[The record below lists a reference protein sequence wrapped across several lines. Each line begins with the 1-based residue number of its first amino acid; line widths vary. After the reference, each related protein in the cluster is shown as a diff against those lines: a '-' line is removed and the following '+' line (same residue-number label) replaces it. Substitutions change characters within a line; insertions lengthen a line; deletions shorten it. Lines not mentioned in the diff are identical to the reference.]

1 MTFVTYTGSQKWK
14 LQLYTVVHFICD
26 ENKQVE
32 NTTIIALCCLKR
44 QWKIAIAM
52 EQLKNNYKR
61 KKEITGLVRD
71 QITFPVPSHPRK
83 SVLLEYST
91 RKIIYRQLMIIET
104 CGHKKTIKEEEK
116 L

>member
-1 MTFVTYTGSQKWK
+1 MKTKK
-14 LQLYTVVHFICD
+14 
-26 ENKQVE
+26 KVE
-32 NTTIIALCCLKR
+32 NTTITTLCCLKQ

-52 EQLKNNYKR
+52 EQLKNKYKS
-61 KKEITGLVRD
+61 KKEITSLVGN
-71 QITFPVPSHPRK
+71 QFTFPVPSHPRK

-104 CGHKKTIKEEEK
+104 CGHRKTINEEEK